1 MNFKKKMLN
10 IFIKTFFII
19 YFISTPIYSFEVKW
33 VVDGLN
39 EPESA
44 IFDKKNNAVY
54 ISNINGDPL
63 KLDKNGYIS
72 KISVN
77 GQILDKKWITG
88 LDAPKGMAIF
98 NDHLFIADLNK
109 IWRIKISNKEKK
121 FFSVNDAGFLNDLV
135 ADKNG
140 NIYASDMFKNR
151 IYKLKNGNVTIWK
164 QSKLL
169 DSPNGL
175 LIEGNDLII
184 ASWGKIKSGFETEI
198 KGKLLKVNLN
208 TREIKKFFSNRP
220 IGNLDGIVFNKD
232 NGYLSTDWING
243 KLLSINKKGI
253 VTDSIKINE
262 GSSDL
267 EILMHKN
274 LILIPMMKNNNL
286 TAFQYD

>member
-1 MNFKKKMLN
+1 MLN
-10 IFIKTFFII
+10 IFIKIFIII
-19 YFISTPIYSFEVKW
+19 YFISTPICSLEVKW
-33 VVDGLN
+33 IVDGLN
-39 EPESA
+39 EPESV
-44 IFDKKNNAVY
+44 IFDKKNNAIY

-72 KISVN
+72 KISVD

-88 LDAPKGMAIF
+88 LDAPKGMTIF
-98 NDHLFIADLNK
+98 NDYLFISDLNK
-109 IWRIKISNKEKK
+109 IWRVKISNKKK
-121 FFSVNDAGFLNDLV
+121 TFFSINDAGFLNDLV

-151 IYKLKNGNVTIWK
+151 IYKLEDENITIWK

-175 LIEGNDLII
+175 LIEGNYLII
-184 ASWGKIKSGFETEI
+184 ASWGKIRSGFETEI
-198 KGKLLKVNLN
+198 KGKLLKVNLK
-208 TREIKKFFSNRP
+208 TREIKKFFSTRP

-253 VTDSIKINE
+253 VTNSFKINK

-274 LILIPMMKNNNL
+274 LILIPMMMNNNL
-286 TAFQYD
+286 TAFQYE

>member
-1 MNFKKKMLN
+1 MLN
-10 IFIKTFFII
+10 IFIKIFII
-19 YFISTPIYSFEVKW
+19 INFISTPIFSLEIKW

-39 EPESA
+39 EPESV
-44 IFDKKNNAVY
+44 IFDKNSDTIY

-88 LDAPKGMAIF
+88 LDAPKGMAIS
-98 NDHLFIADLNK
+98 NGHLFVADLNK
-109 IWRIKISNKEKK
+109 IWKINISNKKKK
-121 FFSVNDAGFLNDLV
+121 FFPVNDAGFLNDLV
-135 ADKNG
+135 ADKKG

-151 IYKLKNGNVTIWK
+151 IYKLKNENITIWK

-175 LIEGNDLII
+175 LIEGNYLII
-184 ASWGKIKSGFETEI
+184 ASWGKIKSGFETEV
-198 KGKLLKVNLN
+198 KGKLIKVNLK

-243 KLLSINKKGI
+243 KLFSINKKGI
-253 VTDSIKINE
+253 VTNSFKINK

-267 EILMHKN
+267 EILMHKS
-274 LILIPMMKNNNL
+274 LILIPMMKNNNI

>member
-1 MNFKKKMLN
+1 MLN
-10 IFIKTFFII
+10 IFIKTLFII
-19 YFISTPIYSFEVKW
+19 YFISTPSFCFEVKW

-39 EPESA
+39 EPESVL
-44 IFDKKNNAVY
+44 FDKKNNVIY

-63 KLDKNGYIS
+63 KLDNNGYIS
-72 KISVN
+72 KISVD

-98 NDHLFIADLNK
+98 NDHLFVADLNK
-109 IWRIKISNKEKK
+109 IWKFNISNKKK
-121 FFSVNDAGFLNDLV
+121 KSFLVNDAGFLNDLV

-151 IYKLKNGNVTIWK
+151 IYKLKNETITIWK
-164 QSKLL
+164 KSKLL

-175 LIEGNDLII
+175 LIEGNYLII
-184 ASWGKIKSGFETEI
+184 ASWGKIKRGFETEI
-198 KGKLLKVNLN
+198 KGKLLKVNLK
-208 TREIKKFFSNRP
+208 TREIKKFFSTRP

-232 NGYLSTDWING
+232 NGYLSTDWTKG

-253 VTDSIKINE
+253 VTNSFKINE

>member
-1 MNFKKKMLN
+1 MLN
-10 IFIKTFFII
+10 IFIKTFIFIF
-19 YFISTPIYSFEVKW
+19 FISSPIYSLEIKW

-44 IFDKKNNAVY
+44 VFDKNSNAIY

-63 KLDKNGYIS
+63 NLDKNGYIS
-72 KISVN
+72 KISVD
-77 GQILDKKWITG
+77 GQILEKKWVAG

-98 NDHLFIADLNK
+98 KDYLFISDLNK
-109 IWRIKISNKEKK
+109 IWKINILNKNKK
-121 FFSVNDAGFLNDLV
+121 KIPVNDAGFLNDVV

-140 NIYASDMFKNR
+140 IIYVSDMFKNR
-151 IYKLKNGNVTIWK
+151 IYKLKNEDITIWK

-175 LIEGNDLII
+175 LIEGNNLII
-184 ASWGKIKSGFETEI
+184 ASWGKIKTGFETEV
-198 KGKLLKVNLN
+198 KGKLIKVNLK

-243 KLLSINKKGI
+243 KLFSINKKGI
-253 VTDSIKINE
+253 VTNSFKVNK
-262 GSSDL
+262 GAADL

-286 TAFQYD
+286 TAFKYD

>member
-1 MNFKKKMLN
+1 MLN
-10 IFIKTFFII
+10 IFIKTFII
-19 YFISTPIYSFEVKW
+19 IFFISSPIYSLEVKW

-39 EPESA
+39 EPESVV
-44 IFDKKNNAVY
+44 FDKKNSAIY

-63 KLDKNGYIS
+63 KIDKNGYIS
-72 KISVN
+72 KISVD

-98 NDHLFIADLNK
+98 NDYLFVADVNK
-109 IWRIKISNKEKK
+109 IWRINTSNKKK
-121 FFSVNDAGFLNDLV
+121 KLFSVNGAGFLNDLV
-135 ADKNG
+135 VDKKG
-140 NIYASDMFKNR
+140 RIYASDMFKNR
-151 IYKLKNGNVTIWK
+151 IYQLKNENITIWK

-175 LIEGNDLII
+175 LIEGNYLII
-184 ASWGKIKSGFETEI
+184 ACWGKIKSGFDTEI
-198 KGKLLKVNLN
+198 KGKLIKVNLK
-208 TREIKKFFSNRP
+208 TREIQKFFSTRP

-243 KLLSINKKGI
+243 KLFSINKKGI
-253 VTDSIKINE
+253 VTNSFKINK
-262 GSSDL
+262 GAADL

>member
-1 MNFKKKMLN
+1 MLN
-10 IFIKTFFII
+10 IFIKTFIVIF
-19 YFISTPIYSFEVKW
+19 FISSPIYSFEVKW

-44 IFDKKNNAVY
+44 VFDKKNSAVY

-72 KISVN
+72 KISVD
-77 GQILDKKWITG
+77 GQILEKKWIKG
-88 LDAPKGMAIF
+88 LDAPKGMTIF
-98 NDHLFIADLNK
+98 NDHLFVADINK
-109 IWRIKISNKEKK
+109 IWRINTTNKKKK
-121 FFSVNDAGFLNDLV
+121 FFSVNNAGFLNDLV
-135 ADKNG
+135 VDKKG
-140 NIYASDMFKNR
+140 RIYASDMFKNR
-151 IYKLKNGNVTIWK
+151 IYQLKNENITIWK

-175 LIEGNDLII
+175 LIEGNYLII
-184 ASWGKIKSGFETEI
+184 ACWGKIKSGFNTEI
-198 KGKLLKVNLN
+198 KGKLIKVNLK
-208 TREIKKFFSNRP
+208 TREIQKFFSTRP

-243 KLLSINKKGI
+243 KLFSINRKGI
-253 VTDSIKINE
+253 VTNIFKTNK
-262 GSSDL
+262 GAADL

-286 TAFQYD
+286 TAFQFD